1 MRTGLEDILG
11 EQISGE
17 LNPDMDNGEY
27 KRALVIAAH
36 PDDADL
42 GVGGTISKL
51 SLNGWEIRY
60 LIVTDGAKGTND
72 IKKTYDEIV
81 NIRQKEQISSA
92 ACTGVTD
99 VKFLGYPDG
108 ELYSSKDLRQIL
120 VKEIREFRPFTV
132 YTHDPEPILI
142 NNQIVNHS
150 DHRTTGF
157 ETINAIYPSIR
168 DPKYF
173 PEHFHKGILPHKVRE

>member
-17 LNPDMDNGEY
+17 LNPDMDKGEY

-72 IKKTYDEIV
+72 INKTYDL
-81 NIRQKEQISSA
+81 N
-92 ACTGVTD
+92 
-99 VKFLGYPDG
+99 
-108 ELYSSKDLRQIL
+108 
-120 VKEIREFRPFTV
+120 
-132 YTHDPEPILI
+132 
-142 NNQIVNHS
+142 
-150 DHRTTGF
+150 
-157 ETINAIYPSIR
+157 
-168 DPKYF
+168 
-173 PEHFHKGILPHKVRE
+173 